1 MTDAIKGPIKDFI
14 MSEFL
19 PSEDPNELTD
29 STPLISGG
37 ILDSIATLKLVMFME
52 ERFGITFQAH
62 EVNRE
67 LLDTLADIARLVA
80 SKNPKLRHESA

>member
-1 MTDAIKGPIKDFI
+1 VSDAIKDPIKDFI

-19 PSEDPNELTD
+19 PGEDPNELTD
-29 STPLISGG
+29 GMPLISGG

-52 ERFGITFQAH
+52 ERFGVTFEAH

-67 LLDTLADIARLVA
+67 LLDTLADIAKLVA

>member
-1 MTDAIKGPIKDFI
+1 VTDAIKGPIKDFI

-19 PSEDPNELTD
+19 PGEDPNELAD
-29 STPLISGG
+29 GTPLISGG

-52 ERFGITFQAH
+52 ERFGVTFEAH

-80 SKNPKLRHESA
+80 SKKASP